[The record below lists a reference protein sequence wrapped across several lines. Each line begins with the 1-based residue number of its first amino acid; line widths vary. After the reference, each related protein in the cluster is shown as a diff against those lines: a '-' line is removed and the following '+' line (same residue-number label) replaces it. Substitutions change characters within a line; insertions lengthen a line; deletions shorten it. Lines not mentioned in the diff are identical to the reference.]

1 MHQDMILKSNIQNNR
16 IKDYQFS
23 IITPCFNSAQTIQH
37 VFESLSALNNN
48 NFEWVV
54 INDASTDNTENFIDQ
69 FLSDASFDISYF
81 GLEKNKMATYC
92 YHLGIEQAVGKF
104 LIFLDHDDQIKPYAL
119 DRFLEHWDSLPQ
131 SQRENIAGMIALC
144 EDENGKIVGTKFP
157 RSPDINSF
165 FSLMF
170 DEGVRGEKFFCYK
183 TTVMKENNFQLV
195 DRYVPESNVMWKI
208 SSKYNT
214 LFFNEALRI
223 YNQPQE
229 EGSNLSNLSSFEYP
243 LGFRL
248 NYLDL
253 LNDFVI
259 PLRARPYLLL
269 AFLFNF
275 SVYSRA
281 SNVSL
286 KACMIDLRSPL
297 HQLLL
302 FPIYMVAMMLHMF
315 RIYPSK

>member
-1 MHQDMILKSNIQNNR
+1 MHQHMILKSNTRNKKIQ
-16 IKDYQFS
+16 DYQFS
-23 IITPCFNSAQTIQH
+23 IITPCFNSSKTIQG
-37 VFESLSALNNN
+37 VFESLAALNNT
-48 NFEWVV
+48 NFEWIV
-54 INDASTDNTENFIDQ
+54 INDASSDNTEKFIDQ
-69 FLSDASFDISYF
+69 FLSDAMFHISYL
-81 GLEKNKMATYC
+81 GLEKNQMATYC

-104 LIFLDHDDQIKPYAL
+104 LIFLDHDDQIKPNAL
-119 DRFLEHWDSLPQ
+119 DRFLDNWDSL
-131 SQRENIAGMIALC
+131 SQGQKENIAGMIALC

-165 FSLMF
+165 FGLMF

-183 TTVMKENNFQLV
+183 TSVMKENNFQLV
-195 DRYVPESNVMWKI
+195 DKYVPESNMMWKI
-208 SSKYNT
+208 SSRYDT

-223 YNQPQE
+223 YNTPQQE
-229 EGSNLSNLSSFEYP
+229 SSNLSNLNSFEYP

-253 LNDFVI
+253 LNDFAI
-259 PLRARPYLLL
+259 HLRVRPYLLL

-275 SVYSRA
+275 SAYSCA
-281 SNVSL
+281 SKVSL
-286 KACMIDLRSPL
+286 TRCLIDLRSRL

-302 FPIYMVAMMLHMF
+302 FPIYMVAMILNKF